1 MVIKD
6 HRWIGLVNGD
16 TLLRTPS
23 ICNSVAMTLMYISFK
38 IHIINA
44 LS

>member
-6 HRWIGLVNGD
+6 HRRIGLDNRD
-16 TLLRTPS
+16 TLIRTPS
-23 ICNSVAMTLMYISFK
+23 ICNSLAMTLMYMSFK
-38 IHIINA
+38 EHIINA